1 MKSFKEKNN
10 FDPKWMSGNE
20 LKYVKQ
26 VLENKPFVRKNSFT
40 ERLENAFRKN
50 IKLNMQLQ

>member
-1 MKSFKEKNN
+1 MKKNKTFKEKNN

-26 VLENKPFVRKNSFT
+26 VLENKPKVRKNSFT
-40 ERLENAFRKN
+40 DRLENAFK
-50 IKLNMQLQ
+50 KK